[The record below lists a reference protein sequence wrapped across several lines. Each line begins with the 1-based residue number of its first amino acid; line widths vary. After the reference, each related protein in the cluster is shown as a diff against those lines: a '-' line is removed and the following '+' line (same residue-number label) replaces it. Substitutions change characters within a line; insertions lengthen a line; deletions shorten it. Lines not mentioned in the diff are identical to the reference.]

1 TGIHAKTG
9 SGDVTVDQTGTVLSN
24 AGKGIDAYTPTG
36 AVTVSTGAVTA
47 KLDGITAT
55 NLSGQKVEIT
65 SGGVTSY
72 DGAGILASSATGIVK
87 VTNNGAVTSKLEGI
101 KASSLGNNAVSVEQN
116 GELTSY
122 AKSGITAW
130 SAPGAVNVTGE
141 GDITAELNGIVTGNE
156 GYGKITIERSGNITA
171 YKGTGIIA
179 SSTDGEISVRSEGDL
194 TADVDGIVATNEGNA
209 KISVTQIGDLTAYK
223 GTGIVV
229 SSANGELEVSNTGT
243 LTAELDGIDAT
254 NIGSG
259 KVTVYQ
265 DGSLTSNTGTGIV
278 ASSSTGEVKVTTI
291 GSLIAELDG
300 IVATNEGDASVSVT
314 AGAITSNTGT
324 GIVAS
329 STTGAVTVIG
339 NGAILA
345 DLDGIVAK
353 NEGLTAVQVTQ
364 TGNVTANKGSG
375 IIATSALGAITITS
389 TGDILADG
397 YGINAVNSSDDGA
410 ITIEHTGDITAANY
424 DGIYAETANADIDVT
439 VDGDISAHQDAIHL
453 VSYGDQSVT
462 VDGGR
467 VTGGAG
473 FAAVHFDGGYENSL
487 VNAGT
492 IDSADGINGLAILA
506 NDNNTSIVNNGTI
519 TGNVVLSDWSNSFLN
534 GEDGVFNMGDTVHL
548 GSGNTLTNDGSVS
561 VGEVGQVATTALTG
575 SFVNGST
582 GTLLLDIDLAGSTA
596 DRLDVSGTA
605 SLSGRLGLHFTSL
618 GQFDQTFT
626 VLTADTVTTSALLVS
641 NPLVQYAIDNVNEDH
656 LDLTVAGYEYL
667 VDGLNEN
674 GRAFG
679 SYLNQVIGN
688 VGALDPIALSL
699 LNLTSIEA
707 VNEAYN
713 QLTPADHLNEQLMA
727 TYNSL
732 GFANSL
738 MSCKVRDGAYV
749 FNAEGECAWGRIGY
763 RTFDRDSTFDTS
775 GFTRDTWELAGGAQ
789 YAVKDNYRL
798 GFAFAASTS
807 KSNGA
812 DGSTS
817 DGKQVEGGV
826 VLKYVPGPL
835 TLAASASGSYGWYD
849 SERFVAFGDFYN
861 DLTSKPEAGSLNGR
875 LRAAYDFGNDKVY
888 VRPQIEGNATYLY
901 QSAFTETGGV
911 AAMSVDSVS
920 RTVFSAAPS
929 IEVGG
934 QVVTTGG
941 TMIRPYVRG
950 GVTVFSNDSYD
961 LTARFAT
968 VTPDAGDF
976 TITSSSDRLLW
987 NTSAGVDVLCEN
999 GNTVRAFYDGNFGQT
1014 STENAFGLKASHNF

>member
-1 TGIHAKTG
+1 
-9 SGDVTVDQTGTVLSN
+9 
-24 AGKGIDAYTPTG
+24 
-36 AVTVSTGAVTA
+36 A

-65 SGGVTSY
+65 SAGVTSY

-87 VTNNGAVTSKLEGI
+87 VTNNGAVTSQLEGI
-101 KASSLGNNAVSVEQN
+101 KASSLGNSAVSVEQN
-116 GELTSY
+116 GALTSY
-122 AKSGITAW
+122 SKSGISAW
-130 SAPGAVNVTGE
+130 SATGAVNVTGE

-179 SSTDGEISVRSEGDL
+179 SSTDGEIAVTSEGVL

-209 KISVTQIGDLTAYK
+209 KISVTQVGNLTAYK

-229 SSANGELEVSNTGT
+229 SSANGELSVSNTGT

-265 DGSLTSNTGTGIV
+265 DGSL
-278 ASSSTGEVKVTTI
+278 
-291 GSLIAELDG
+291 
-300 IVATNEGDASVSVT
+300 
-314 AGAITSNTGT
+314 TSNTGT

-519 TGNVVLSDWSNSFLN
+519 TGSVVLSDWSNSFLN

-548 GSGNTLTNDGSVS
+548 GAGNTLTNDGSVS
-561 VGEVGQVATTALTG
+561 VGQVGQVATTALTG

-605 SLSGRLGLHFTSL
+605 SLSGTLGLHFTSL

-934 QVVTTGG
+934 QVVTT
-941 TMIRPYVRG
+941 
-950 GVTVFSNDSYD
+950 
-961 LTARFAT
+961 
-968 VTPDAGDF
+968 
-976 TITSSSDRLLW
+976 
-987 NTSAGVDVLCEN
+987 
-999 GNTVRAFYDGNFGQT
+999 
-1014 STENAFGLKASHNF
+1014 